1 MRTAKGII
9 VAAMATCIIAWSLPL
24 GAQSIRGHELLGL
37 RVGGVI
43 AGGAFADK
51 FGNGSE
57 IDLHFIHGITSAL
70 GVDVSISSHNFG
82 ESKDRE
88 KNQEF
93 FGRTE
98 MNLQI
103 FSVTAGM
110 IVLKPLHGRVT
121 ATAEAGPGLYS
132 INAILPLGFYEA
144 QKTDNHLGLY
154 GGVGVLVKIAN
165 SVSLNANGK
174 YHTVFVGTG
183 SGDTVHSFTQ
193 DNQARFFQIAFGV
206 MISTR

>member
-1 MRTAKGII
+1 MRTTKGII
-9 VAAMATCIIAWSLPL
+9 AAAIVTCVFAWSLPL
-24 GAQSIRGHELLGL
+24 GAESIRGRELLGL

-43 AGGAFADK
+43 ASGSFADK

-88 KNQEF
+88 KNEEF
-93 FGRTE
+93 FGRAD
-98 MNLQI
+98 MNLQV

-110 IVLKPLHGRVT
+110 IVLKPLHGRIT
-121 ATAEAGPGLYS
+121 ATVEAGPGLYS
-132 INAILPLGFYEA
+132 VNAILPLGFYEA

-174 YHTVFVGTG
+174 YHAVFVGTD

-193 DNQARFFQIAFGV
+193 ENQARFFQIALGV